1 MKKVV
6 LALTLLALT
15 SLPTFAT
22 TEIPMSCSSPKD
34 DHSIGHP
41 IGRSSVRVPSI
52 GIEGTTLVRLQAA
65 TNLLY
70 YIEVLQD
77 NEVVYSSNWNFQD
90 EELSLPSG
98 LQGEYEIVLSDGSKS
113 FVGTFVI

>member
-1 MKKVV
+1 MKKV
-6 LALTLLALT
+6 LLLFFLLAFPMMTLHAVLPMEPI
-15 SLPTFAT
+15 SLQ
-22 TEIPMSCSSPKD
+22 PKD
-34 DHSIGHP
+34 NPEIDNP
-41 IGRSSVRVPSI
+41 IKRTPMRTPVI
-52 GIEGTTLVRLQAA
+52 GIEGAKLVRLQAA

-70 YIEVLQD
+70 YLEVLQD

-90 EELSLPSG
+90 EELSMPSD